1 MATAR
6 SGGLAGLTCSI
17 ARSLEV
23 VGARWTLLIMRE
35 ALSGR
40 TRFAEFR
47 DALGIAPDV
56 LTERLNTLVEYGVM
70 TKQPYQEPGSRAR
83 FSYHLTP
90 AGRELLVV
98 VGALQQWGDAHL
110 PREEG
115 PTVGRRS
122 RLDNGPVH
130 VGFIDARGNEVD
142 IDDVDLVRTAA
153 YPVDR
158 TARPERAAVS
168 RRTG

>member
-1 MATAR
+1 MATPR
-6 SGGLAGLTCSI
+6 TDLSNLSCSI

-35 ALSGR
+35 ALAGR

-47 DALGIAPDV
+47 QALGIAPDV
-56 LTERLNTLVEYGVM
+56 LSERLTTLVEYGVM

-98 VGALQQWGDAHL
+98 VGALQQWGDAHV
-110 PREEG
+110 PRPEG
-115 PTVGRRS
+115 PTVERRGRA
-122 RLDNGPVH
+122 DNAPLH
-130 VGFIDARGNEVD
+130 VAFVDPAGREVAL
-142 IDDVDLVRTAA
+142 DDVAMVRTAA
-153 YPVDR
+153 YP
-158 TARPERAAVS
+158 E
-168 RRTG
+168 